1 MRVSNASAVM
11 PNIATIGSARMK
23 YGELA
28 QLKHSHAK
36 HNLTI
41 SYYCAFVLQC
51 NHHTCQLK

>member
-41 SYYCAFVLQC
+41 SYYCAFVL
-51 NHHTCQLK
+51 